1 MKLIG
6 KNIRKERK
14 RQMLTIEQLAERAGI
29 TDNFLGKIERGNG
42 MPSLQTIDSIAC
54 ALNVSIDF
62 LKGNVEYNTEYK
74 FINSLIEINSLS
86 DCSKKKFIDFI
97 STNIKYFKEQK
108 SAKVYLNEH
117 KKTAIK
123 TLVFLFA

>member
-1 MKLIG
+1 MIDMKLIG

-29 TDNFLGKIERGNG
+29 TDNFLGKIERGDG

-97 STNIKYFKEQK
+97 STNIKYFKE
-108 SAKVYLNEH
+108 
-117 KKTAIK
+117 
-123 TLVFLFA
+123 